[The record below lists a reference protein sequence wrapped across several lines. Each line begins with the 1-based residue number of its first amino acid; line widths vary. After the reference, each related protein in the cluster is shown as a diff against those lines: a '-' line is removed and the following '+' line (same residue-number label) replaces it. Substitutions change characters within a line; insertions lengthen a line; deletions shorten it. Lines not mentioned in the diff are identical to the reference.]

1 MLCAKFAWNWLSG
14 SRQDDE
20 NVKSLQTDRRM
31 DRQTTGD
38 QEKQTWAFSSCE
50 LKMAVYT
57 ENITKK
63 MAEHTENID
72 INEYYNHDLYSNLC
86 DLFYLKWSKTTF

>member
-1 MLCAKFAWNWLSG
+1 
-14 SRQDDE
+14 
-20 NVKSLQTDRRM
+20 
-31 DRQTTGD
+31 
-38 QEKQTWAFSSCE
+38 
-50 LKMAVYT
+50 MADYT